1 MEQTWQTKLTALHVA
16 AFPWEPPPV
25 PQPMPNPAT
34 VPSNVPRT
42 VQIPSSVPQPLA
54 MPSGSVP
61 SSGTGGVRIKAEP
74 GSPYDHQ
81 GLGQT
86 NGIPA
91 YGSHIAQQRAAQNLQ
106 QKFGANANIQINQ
119 LQAQTTMAGPSPQ
132 QPQGLQNIQLPP
144 KMSEQQR
151 RDLANDQKRQIQARQ
166 YQNVQQAQQR
176 PGISSTQTDGADDW
190 DAMVTQRR
198 AEATRDPTGRLNVDV
213 TLKQQIHQMSLDME
227 GGGFMMPLSER
238 PTPPPVKKPKTA
250 PLEVGDSSSASL
262 AAAQVEGGPKAAQY
276 DGLDE
281 SEDENIKDDPDLEND
296 EDAINSDLDDPD
308 ENVVDEGDE
317 DAQQGQIMLCT
328 YDKVQRVKNKWK
340 CTLKD
345 GVLTTGGK
353 EYVMTAS
360 TLTSCS
366 NITL

>member
-1 MEQTWQTKLTALHVA
+1 
-16 AFPWEPPPV
+16 
-25 PQPMPNPAT
+25 MPNPAT

-42 VQIPSSVPQPLA
+42 AQISPSAPQPLA
-54 MPSGSVP
+54 VPSGSVP

-74 GSPYDHQ
+74 GSSYDHQ

-106 QKFGANANIQINQ
+106 QRFGANANHQINQ
-119 LQAQTTMAGPSPQ
+119 LQAQTTLAVPSPQ

-151 RDLANDQKRQIQARQ
+151 RDLANDQKKQLQGRQ
-166 YQNVQQAQQR
+166 YPNVQQAQQR
-176 PGISSTQTDGADDW
+176 PGISNAQTDGADDW
-190 DAMVTQRR
+190 DAMVAQRR
-198 AEATRDPTGRLNVDV
+198 VEALCDPTERYNVDV
-213 TLKQQIHQMSLDME
+213 ALKQQIHQLSLDME
-227 GGGFMMPLSER
+227 GGGLMMPLSER
-238 PTPPPVKKPKTA
+238 PTLPPVMKPKNI
-250 PLEVGDSSSASL
+250 PHRVGESSSASL
-262 AAAQVEGGPKAAQY
+262 VAGQLEETPKLAQY

-281 SEDENIKDDPDLEND
+281 SEDDNIKDDPDLEND

-353 EYVMTAS
+353 E
-360 TLTSCS
+360 
-366 NITL
+366 

>member
-1 MEQTWQTKLTALHVA
+1 
-16 AFPWEPPPV
+16 
-25 PQPMPNPAT
+25 MPNPAT
-34 VPSNVPRT
+34 VPSNVP
-42 VQIPSSVPQPLA
+42 PSAQVSSIAPPPLA
-54 MPSGSVP
+54 MPSGPVP

-74 GSPYDHQ
+74 ASPYDHQ

-91 YGSHIAQQRAAQNLQ
+91 YGSHLAQQRAAQNLH
-106 QKFGANANIQINQ
+106 QKFGDNASLQINQ
-119 LQAQTTMAGPSPQ
+119 LQAQTAMAGPNPQ
-132 QPQGLQNIQLPP
+132 RPQGLQNIQLPP
-144 KMSEQQR
+144 KISEQQR
-151 RDLANDQKRQIQARQ
+151 RDLASDQKRQIQGRQ

-190 DAMVTQRR
+190 DAMVTERR
-198 AEATRDPTGRLNVDV
+198 AEAMRHPAGRYSADV
-213 TLKQQIHQMSLDME
+213 TLKEQIHQMSLDME

-238 PTPPPVKKPKTA
+238 PKPPPVKKPKNVA
-250 PLEVGDSSSASL
+250 HGVEESSSSSSV
-262 AAAQVEGGPKAAQY
+262 AAQLEEGPDVAQY

-353 EYVMTAS
+353 E
-360 TLTSCS
+360 
-366 NITL
+366 

>member
-1 MEQTWQTKLTALHVA
+1 
-16 AFPWEPPPV
+16 
-25 PQPMPNPAT
+25 MPNPAT
-34 VPSNVPRT
+34 VPSNVPPT
-42 VQIPSSVPQPLA
+42 AQITSTAPPPLA
-54 MPSGSVP
+54 MPSGPVP
-61 SSGTGGVRIKAEP
+61 SSGTAGVRIKAEP
-74 GSPYDHQ
+74 ASSYDHQ
-81 GLGQT
+81 GLGQA

-106 QKFGANANIQINQ
+106 QKFGANANLQINQ
-119 LQAQTTMAGPSPQ
+119 LQAQTAIAGPSSQ
-132 QPQGLQNIQLPP
+132 KPQGLQNIQLPP

-151 RDLANDQKRQIQARQ
+151 RDLTNDPKRQLQGRQ
-166 YQNVQQAQQR
+166 YQNVQQSQQR
-176 PGISSTQTDGADDW
+176 PSISSTQTDGADDW

-198 AEATRDPTGRLNVDV
+198 AEATRDPAGRHNADV
-213 TLKQQIHQMSLDME
+213 TLKQQMDQMNIDME

-238 PTPPPVKKPKTA
+238 PKPPPVKKLKNGLPD
-250 PLEVGDSSSASL
+250 VGDVSSASL
-262 AAAQVEGGPKAAQY
+262 VVAQLEEASKLPQY

-281 SEDENIKDDPDLEND
+281 SEDDNIKDDPDLEND

-328 YDKVQRVKNKWK
+328 YEKVQRVKNKWK

-353 EYVMTAS
+353 E
-360 TLTSCS
+360 
-366 NITL
+366 

>member
-1 MEQTWQTKLTALHVA
+1 
-16 AFPWEPPPV
+16 
-25 PQPMPNPAT
+25 
-34 VPSNVPRT
+34 
-42 VQIPSSVPQPLA
+42 
-54 MPSGSVP
+54 MPSGPVP
-61 SSGTGGVRIKAEP
+61 SSATGGVRIKAEP
-74 GSPYDHQ
+74 ASSYDHQ

-106 QKFGANANIQINQ
+106 QKFGANANLQINQ
-119 LQAQTTMAGPSPQ
+119 LQAQTAMAGPSPQ
-132 QPQGLQNIQLPP
+132 QPKGLQNIQLPP
-144 KMSEQQR
+144 QMTEQQR
-151 RDLANDQKRQIQARQ
+151 RDLANDQKRQHQSRQ

-176 PGISSTQTDGADDW
+176 PSVSSAQTDGTDDW
-190 DAMVTQRR
+190 DAMVAQRR
-198 AEATRDPTGRLNVDV
+198 AEAMRDPAGSLNADV
-213 TLKQQIHQMSLDME
+213 TLKEQIRHMSLEME

-238 PTPPPVKKPKTA
+238 PKPPPVKKPKNA
-250 PLEVGDSSSASL
+250 SSKAGESSSESL
-262 AAAQVEGGPKAAQY
+262 VAAQVKGAPKVTQL

-281 SEDENIKDDPDLEND
+281 SEDEIIKDDPDLEND

-353 EYVMTAS
+353 E
-360 TLTSCS
+360 
-366 NITL
+366 

>member
-1 MEQTWQTKLTALHVA
+1 
-16 AFPWEPPPV
+16 
-25 PQPMPNPAT
+25 MPNPAT
-34 VPSNVPRT
+34 VPSNVPPAA
-42 VQIPSSVPQPLA
+42 QISSTAPQPLA
-54 MPSGSVP
+54 PPPGPVP

-74 GSPYDHQ
+74 ASSYDHQ

-91 YGSHIAQQRAAQNLQ
+91 YGSHVAQQRAAQNLQ
-106 QKFGANANIQINQ
+106 QKFGANANLQINQ
-119 LQAQTTMAGPSPQ
+119 LQAQTAMAGPSPQ

-144 KMSEQQR
+144 KMTEQQR
-151 RDLANDQKRQIQARQ
+151 RDLANDPKRQLQSRQ
-166 YQNVQQAQQR
+166 YQNVQQTQQR
-176 PGISSTQTDGADDW
+176 PSISSTQTDGTDDW
-190 DAMVTQRR
+190 DIVITQRR
-198 AEATRDPTGRLNVDV
+198 AEAMRDPAGSSNADV
-213 TLKQQIHQMSLDME
+213 TLKQQIHQMSLEME

-238 PTPPPVKKPKTA
+238 PKLHPVKNPKNA
-250 PLEVGDSSSASL
+250 SHGAGDSCYASL
-262 AAAQVEGGPKAAQY
+262 VAAQLEEASKVARY

-281 SEDENIKDDPDLEND
+281 SEEENIKDDPDLEND

-353 EYVMTAS
+353 E
-360 TLTSCS
+360 
-366 NITL
+366 

>member
-1 MEQTWQTKLTALHVA
+1 
-16 AFPWEPPPV
+16 
-25 PQPMPNPAT
+25 MPNPAT
-34 VPSNVPRT
+34 VPSNVPPT
-42 VQIPSSVPQPLA
+42 AQITSSAPPPLV
-54 MPSGSVP
+54 MPSGPVP

-74 GSPYDHQ
+74 ASSYDHQ
-81 GLGQT
+81 GLGQA

-106 QKFGANANIQINQ
+106 QKFGANANLQINQ
-119 LQAQTTMAGPSPQ
+119 LQAQTAMAGPSSQ

-151 RDLANDQKRQIQARQ
+151 RDLANDPKRQLQGRQ
-166 YQNVQQAQQR
+166 YQNVQQSQQR
-176 PGISSTQTDGADDW
+176 PSISSTQTDGADDW
-190 DAMVTQRR
+190 EAMVTQRR
-198 AEATRDPTGRLNVDV
+198 AEATRDPAGRHNADV
-213 TLKQQIHQMSLDME
+213 TLKQQMDQMNLDME

-238 PTPPPVKKPKTA
+238 PKPPPVTKLKNGLPD
-250 PLEVGDSSSASL
+250 VGDVSSASIVVARL
-262 AAAQVEGGPKAAQY
+262 EKASKLPQY

-281 SEDENIKDDPDLEND
+281 SEDENIKDDPGLEND

-353 EYVMTAS
+353 E
-360 TLTSCS
+360 
-366 NITL
+366 

>member
-1 MEQTWQTKLTALHVA
+1 MDDVIESCQVTFEEDGVNQHTLEDLRKTWQTKLTALHVA
-16 AFPWEPPPV
+16 SFPWEPPPV

-34 VPSNVPRT
+34 VPSNVPPAA
-42 VQIPSSVPQPLA
+42 QSSPSAPQPLP
-54 MPSGSVP
+54 MSSGSVP
-61 SSGTGGVRIKAEP
+61 SSATGGVRIKAEP
-74 GSPYDHQ
+74 ASYDHQ

-91 YGSHIAQQRAAQNLQ
+91 YGSRIAQERAAQNLQ
-106 QKFGANANIQINQ
+106 QKFGANANLQINQ
-119 LQAQTTMAGPSPQ
+119 LQAQTAMTGPSPQ
-132 QPQGLQNIQLPP
+132 QPKGLQNIQLPP
-144 KMSEQQR
+144 QMT
-151 RDLANDQKRQIQARQ
+151 DQKRQHQSRQ

-176 PGISSTQTDGADDW
+176 PSISSAQTDGADDW
-190 DAMVTQRR
+190 NVMVTQRR
-198 AEATRDPTGRLNVDV
+198 AEAMRDLAGSVNADV
-213 TLKQQIHQMSLDME
+213 TLKQQIRHMSLEME

-238 PTPPPVKKPKTA
+238 SKPPPLKKPKNA
-250 PLEVGDSSSASL
+250 SSKVEESSSASL
-262 AAAQVEGGPKAAQY
+262 VAAQLERAPKVAQL

-281 SEDENIKDDPDLEND
+281 SEDEVIKDDPDQEND

-353 EYVMTAS
+353 E
-360 TLTSCS
+360 
-366 NITL
+366 